1 MSQEIR
7 FTYLV
12 QSLNTNYPLFSF
24 VINFDIM
31 FCFSYY
37 NFHYFKSVFE
47 SNIYQIIIYVKKSAP
62 IVKMELEEFH
72 KCLSVI
78 PSFYYPPSAKKP
90 LLSLQIILPEWSHT
104 VCSIL
109 CLVSFTQ
116 SQVCAVVP
124 FCTLEIQQLFIFM
137 SSTNLY

>member
-47 SNIYQIIIYVKKSAP
+47 SNFYQIIMYVK
-62 IVKMELEEFH
+62 
-72 KCLSVI
+72 
-78 PSFYYPPSAKKP
+78 
-90 LLSLQIILPEWSHT
+90 
-104 VCSIL
+104 
-109 CLVSFTQ
+109 
-116 SQVCAVVP
+116 CAN
-124 FCTLEIQQLFIFM
+124 
-137 SSTNLY
+137 SKNGA